1 LEKEVGLF
9 DKVRR
14 RVPLSMARER
24 ITNDLGKET
33 PVKRES

>member
-14 RVPLSMARER
+14 IVPLSMARER
-24 ITNDLGKET
+24 IIKDLGKEA